1 MPEMTKMKMM
11 LDRSLQDPA
20 FRTFLMREAQI
31 VDDGAFD
38 HWVGAQYISEPDEGE
53 ILLNGPIVNEGT
65 RAFFAEF
72 GLPSVSPESFAK
84 ELKAAGRQPLMRV
97 DSPGGSIPSASGIK
111 QRMSEAQAKNVTI
124 TAQVDGMAA
133 SAASVLTIA
142 ADMSSIAELGSMYIH
157 RPMGFQGDAWY
168 SDQYREEADILD
180 GYGDQLAAIYDRRNI
195 DYKMLGFDDAY
206 GLMKGKTGNGTWVLA
221 PLANESNLI
230 GGMKIDPPSEE
241 RSDTI
246 DKEEKELRLRMRMH
260 QWHSQRS
267 SSYDPTG
274 RARD

>member
-20 FRTFLMREAQI
+20 FRTFLRREAQI
-31 VDDGAFD
+31 VHDRAFD
-38 HWVGAQYISEPDEGE
+38 HWVTAQYISEPDEGE
-53 ILLNGPIVNEGT
+53 ILLNGPIVDEGL
-65 RAFFAEF
+65 RAFFAEL

-97 DSPGGSIPSASGIK
+97 DSPGGSIPAASGIK
-111 QRMSEAQAKNVTI
+111 QRMDEAQSKSITI
-124 TAQVDGMAA
+124 SALVEGIAA

-142 ADMSSIAELGSMYIH
+142 ADMSSIAELGSVYIH
-157 RPMGFQGDAWY
+157 RPMGYQDDPWY

-230 GGMKIDPPSEE
+230 GGMMIDPPAEE

-246 DKEEKELRLRMRMH
+246 DKEEKDLRLRMRMH
-260 QWHSQRS
+260 QWSRQKES
-267 SSYDPTG
+267 FYDTAG